1 LAVNRSEID
10 MVADW
15 LGRVIVRDLDSVR
28 IQLEAYE
35 DEEDIWKLVPGLTNA
50 PGTLALHLAGNL
62 QHYIGACLGGSG
74 YVRDREAEFSTR
86 GLTRAELL
94 QVIDEARIEVQ
105 EALEGISDRQLQME
119 FPDEVAG
126 VKLPTGQFLI
136 HLAVHLAY
144 HLGQVDYHRRVVT
157 RGGSLSQM
165 QSIPAL
171 V

>member
-1 LAVNRSEID
+1 ME

-15 LGRVIVRDLDSVR
+15 IGRVIVRDLDSMRV
-28 IQLEAYE
+28 QLEAYG
-35 DEEDIWKLVPGLTNA
+35 DERDIWKLAPGLTNA
-50 PGTLALHLAGNL
+50 PGTLALHSAGNL
-62 QHYIGACLGGSG
+62 QHYIGARLGRSD
-74 YVRDREAEFSTR
+74 YVRDREAEFATR

-94 QVIDEARIEVQ
+94 QVIEEARVAVQ
-105 EALEGISDRQLQME
+105 EAIEGLSDQQLEME

-126 VKLPTGQFLI
+126 VKLSTGQFLV

-157 RGGSLSQM
+157 GEDSLAQM